1 MSHATACIDID
12 QQVAKIKNDVFTKKK
27 LLSSL
32 FENKTL
38 ILDEMKNN
46 ITINN
51 WLAKQILIMETFDTN
66 QDKYVYWVA
75 GGLSWN
81 DWYDTTDRLL
91 YSREEQISMRTGN
104 YEIRY
109 IYYNDANELLVRDKM
124 KTIYNII
131 LKLQRLLLTHGLNT
145 TIKTTNFNYDGTGF
159 VDNNKKPNKKTYN
172 IKLVLN
178 EIPLHQGGARKP
190 RKANRSVNLK
200 QSRPLANL
208 LLKAKGHSQ
217 PVVEE
222 EIYDKYRSEL
232 LNKTIVEFN
241 FEVFKQSQASIQTRT
256 TELFST
262 DLFKQTYLKIA
273 PIGYVDGD
281 NYYTIESKLNKLNG
295 LGLITYSYLNTS
307 DKEENLGLNVD
318 LYRQTLFF
326 EKELK
331 NDNFKIANYFKS
343 LILNTYYKLFKNTNF
358 FNLFFVEKINQII
371 YKYSAINDTY
381 AQFVDYVERWLMSIF
396 RPAINSFIR
405 EINEELM
412 PLGVVLFI
420 AGGDAMRR
428 RDFNISSTKDI
439 DTKLYIGHKKQE
451 YIAKND
457 ISGYEEFKK
466 EIKLIIVNHIVKLR
480 NYLEANFRKLFKI
493 TTLEIDQDGIKKYRE
508 IDYSGTPLVFTN
520 THTKESFD
528 LFFVSHDKENQH
540 FRTREIRQS
549 ERFPVDLF
557 SIDYNAIIKKSNS
570 RGSKDITLNISL
582 LDVVLQEDD
591 FDVRYYE
598 KVENDIPIASL
609 SFLEY
614 DLYLTYTTEERAV
627 ARISS
632 GKYKKDIQ
640 RYKTLCAID
649 QSVQQSIIYDFRDIS
664 AAIEQLLLDRN
675 IDANVATKF
684 YIIIYKLENKIT
696 FTIFDV
702 LICIQLIPFLSRI
715 PQETLNYNIIKKLI
729 EDIAYFRVN
738 IYNENLN
745 KIIMDGSY
753 GRYKIEDDIDE
764 INKNYLELFR
774 KLVEANDGEQK
785 HYINYNNTGIKR
797 LFNQYNIGKSS
808 TKPSRSAPKPRK
820 ATAASSRT
828 APKPRATP
836 SASAPVPVA
845 KATPVFV
852 PPSATSRTTRRG
864 TVFGNP

>member
-1 MSHATACIDID
+1 MSHSVKCIDID
-12 QQVAKIKNDVFTKKK
+12 HQVAKIKNDIFTKKK

-32 FENKTL
+32 FEDKTL
-38 ILDEMKNN
+38 ILDENKNN

-51 WLAKQILIMETFDTN
+51 WLAKQIIIMETFDTN

-81 DWYDTTDRLL
+81 DWYDNRLL
-91 YSREEQISMRTGN
+91 YLREEQISMRTGN

-124 KTIYNII
+124 KIIYDII
-131 LKLQRLLLTHGLNT
+131 LKLQRLLLIHGLNT
-145 TIKTTNFNYDGTGF
+145 TIKTTNFDYDGTSF
-159 VDNNKKPNKKTYN
+159 VDNNKKLNKKTYN
-172 IKLVLN
+172 IKLILN

-190 RKANRSVNLK
+190 HKANRSVNLK
-200 QSRPLANL
+200 RSRPLANL
-208 LLKAKGHSQ
+208 LLKAKGHSR
-217 PVVEE
+217 PIVEE

-232 LNKTIVEFN
+232 LNKTIIEFN
-241 FEVFKQSQASIQTRT
+241 FEVFKQSQASIQTRA
-256 TELFST
+256 TELFSI
-262 DLFKQTYLKIA
+262 DLFKQNYLKIA
-273 PIGYVDGD
+273 SIGYIDGD
-281 NYYTIESKLNKLNG
+281 NYYTIEGKLNKLNN

-331 NDNFKIANYFKS
+331 NDNFKIATYFKS

-439 DTKLYIGHKKQE
+439 DTKLYIGHKRKE

-457 ISGYEEFKK
+457 IKGYEEFKIG
-466 EIKLIIVNHIVKLR
+466 IKLIIVNHIVKLR

-493 TTLEIDQDGIKKYRE
+493 TTLEIDQDGVKHYRE

-528 LFFVSHDKENQH
+528 LFFVSHDTENQH

-557 SIDYNAIIKKSNS
+557 SIDYNAIIKKNNS

-649 QSVQQSIIYDFRDIS
+649 LSVQQSIRYNFRDIS
-664 AAIEQLLLDRN
+664 EAIERLSLND
-675 IDANVATKF
+675 DVTTKF

-696 FTIFDV
+696 FTIIDV

-715 PQETLNYNIIKKLI
+715 PQGTHNYNIIKKLI

-753 GRYKIEDDIDE
+753 ERYKIEDDIDE
-764 INKNYLELFR
+764 INKNYIELFR

-797 LFNQYNIGKSS
+797 LFKQYGIGKPS

-820 ATAASSRT
+820 ATATSSRS
-828 APKPRATP
+828 APKAVP
-836 SASAPVPVA
+836 SLPVPVA
-845 KATPVFV
+845 KATPAFV
-852 PPSATSRTTRRG
+852 QPSATSRTTRRG
-864 TVFGNP
+864 TKFGSP